1 MNDRDMARALAAGR
15 IGFGVA
21 LLLAPGPVARSWIG
35 DAGRLAPV
43 QALAR
48 GFGARDVALGV
59 GVLRALEAG
68 DPVRPWLR
76 ASAASDAA
84 DAVATVAAFRRL
96 PKASRFLALAVAAG
110 AAVTGLR
117 LADALD

>member
-1 MNDRDMARALAAGR
+1 MARALAAAR
-15 IGFGVA
+15 IGVGIA
-21 LLLAPGPVARSWIG
+21 LLVAPGPAARTWIG
-35 DAGRLAPV
+35 DASTLAPV
-43 QALAR
+43 KALTR
-48 GFGARDVALGV
+48 GFGARDLALGV

-84 DAVATVAAFRRL
+84 DAVANIVAFRQL
-96 PKASRFLALAVAAG
+96 PKLGRVLAVAVATG
-110 AAVTGLR
+110 AAVAGFR